1 MGRYW
6 RIFGVCPIKD
16 FKVLLYVLLSRFRRW
31 LSLLFVRG
39 KRLLMGIK
47 ELGCKWS
54 RQLSILS
61 TRWGWFDQESEDS
74 YVNQGEPY
82 VFGRLEMSGDGLE
95 S

>member
-1 MGRYW
+1 
-6 RIFGVCPIKD
+6 
-16 FKVLLYVLLSRFRRW
+16 
-31 LSLLFVRG
+31 
-39 KRLLMGIK
+39 MGIK

-74 YVNQGEPY
+74 YVNQGKPQ
-82 VFGRLEMSGDGLE
+82 VFGFDHMFGRLEMSGDGLE